1 MSTKQQRNRVLSA
14 SEDLARFIETH
25 YDHVGQEEWHQ
36 ACSIALDL
44 ALEACAACDTTN
56 RTVTEFAMS
65 HPDLYDVPRLIAD
78 SSQGSI

>member
-1 MSTKQQRNRVLSA
+1 MATRQQRNRVVGA
-14 SEDLARFIETH
+14 ADDLARFIETH
-25 YDHVGQEEWHQ
+25 HDRVSQEEWFQ

-56 RTVTEFAMS
+56 RAVTEFALR

-78 SSQGSI
+78 SKQGTV